1 MHITDELIDQLAAL
15 SKLQFADEEKA
26 AMRADFQRMLDFVA
40 VLTEVD
46 TAGVEPLI
54 HMTEAVNDLRPDV
67 PGEMLDREGMLQQAP
82 EAKPPFF
89 AVPKV
94 VDK

>member
-26 AMRADFQRMLDFVA
+26 AMRADLQRMLDFVA

-46 TAGVEPLI
+46 TSGVDPLI
-54 HMTEAVNDLRPDV
+54 HMTEAVNELRPDV
-67 PGEMLDREGMLQQAP
+67 PGEVLDRESMLQQAP